1 MIKHA
6 AALVLLSLFVVAHAS
21 AQWREPDTTLRPL
34 AAGAVSHHGSASA
47 AVALMHP
54 SGDVVIAAD
63 GVLVTGPDGSTRWH
77 AREPATTDVAVAP
90 DGTVFGMARLPYERP
105 VTMRI
110 DAFAPD
116 GTARWS
122 RTLHA
127 GRVDRYTN
135 PDMTA
140 TPDGDVLV
148 CSTVHRRGRTP
159 VILDRI
165 GPGGVLRWSRTLVP
179 HGECSTVATDAA
191 GAIYWAGHETASGT
205 TRALLERLDD
215 AGDPVWR
222 ASYEGNPLPGEIA
235 IVGDALTLGGNF
247 IADEDLLPGAPIHRM
262 HAEGYRT
269 FVTRFDARTGTAAW
283 AFMGSNFGLSSL
295 ATRGA
300 DVMVLED
307 GVMTRLSPSGAVL
320 DERTFGAVRTTEG
333 LMSLQFITA
342 TALLIDA
349 RGEAIFIG
357 GLPEPE
363 AIGYGD
369 YFLWSGAPYHGP
381 TGAVIGRPG
390 W

>member
-1 MIKHA
+1 MLKHL
-6 AALVLLSLFVVAHAS
+6 AALVLLSLFVVVAHTR
-21 AQWREPDTTLRPL
+21 AQWRDPDTTIRPL
-34 AAGAVSHHGSASA
+34 AAGAVSHHGGAST

-63 GVLVTGPDGSTRWH
+63 GVLMTAPDGTTRWH

-90 DGTVFGMARLPYERP
+90 DGTVFGMARLPFERP
-105 VTMRI
+105 VTMRT
-110 DAFAPD
+110 D

-127 GRVDRYTN
+127 GRVDRYTY

-148 CSTVHRRGRTP
+148 CSTVHRGGMTP

-179 HGECSTVATDAA
+179 HGECSTVATDGT
-191 GAIYWAGHETASGT
+191 GAIYWAGHETVSGT
-205 TRALLERLDD
+205 THALLERLDG
-215 AGDPVWR
+215 AGHPVWR
-222 ASYEGNPLPGEIA
+222 ASYEGNPLPREIA
-235 IVGDALTLGGNF
+235 VVGDALTLGGNF
-247 IADEDLLPGAPIHRM
+247 ILDEDLLPGAPIHRM

-269 FVTRFDARTGTAAW
+269 FVTRLDARTGTAAW
-283 AFMGSNFGLSSL
+283 AWMGSNFGLSSI
-295 ATRGA
+295 ATRGD

-307 GVMTRLSPSGAVL
+307 GVMTRLSPTGVVL
-320 DERTFGAVRTTEG
+320 DEREFGRVRTTEG
-333 LMSLQFITA
+333 IMSTQFITA
-342 TALLIDA
+342 TALLVDT

-357 GLPEPE
+357 GIPEPE
-363 AIGYGD
+363 YIGYGE

-381 TGAVIGRPG
+381 NGAVIGRPG